1 MATSFAL
8 GAPLTP
14 QPKITTKSTVWG
26 RVRSF
31 GQPPR
36 IVALDIARGLAVI
49 GMVAAHTL
57 DVYGGMVWNDPT
69 TWPEIASGRSSILFA
84 LLAGIS
90 IALMTGRSRV
100 PAGAEL
106 TPLRLG
112 LLGRGLVIFLIGLVL
127 ELLGTSVAVILT
139 FFGVVYAVSIVFIGM
154 RIRSLLIWAGALA
167 VAGPAVAAGL
177 QALSPFGGG
186 DGMAFVLG
194 GTYSIV
200 VWTALTVAGLALG
213 RLDLN
218 RRKVAALTAAVG
230 VGLCVLGTAAGA
242 VWNAAE
248 ETAWEDSSGS
258 LEKYDDITLTPGA
271 EVNLNGLVCED
282 YGDDFISC
290 YPEGDFEEKSFVDSF
305 EDSGSNGW
313 ATYAEEISVEN
324 PGLTM
329 LSALMSGSPHSGGT
343 MEILGSGGLAMALVG
358 LLALTRQALRHV
370 LLPLAAVGSMPL
382 TAYSAHVVIIW
393 IMLGP
398 GGWTEGTGL
407 FWGITVGLL
416 IGCAAWA
423 ILAGRGPLERLTGW
437 CSARL
442 VNSGRPD
449 VVARL

>member
-1 MATSFAL
+1 MATSFAPE
-8 GAPLTP
+8 APLTP
-14 QPKITTKSTVWG
+14 QPKITTKSTVWD
-26 RVRSF
+26 RVRNF

-90 IALMTGRSRV
+90 IALMTGRSRI

-106 TPLRLG
+106 TPMRLRLV
-112 LLGRGLVIFLIGLVL
+112 GRGLVIFLIGLIL

-139 FFGVVYAVSIVFIGM
+139 FFGVVYAVSTVFIGM
-154 RIRSLLIWAGALA
+154 RIRSLLIWAASLA
-167 VAGPAVAAGL
+167 IVGPALAAGL
-177 QALSPFGGG
+177 QSLSPFAGGQG
-186 DGMAFVLG
+186 VMFVLG
-194 GTYSIV
+194 GTYSLV
-200 VWTALTVAGLALG
+200 VWTALMLTGLAIG

-230 VGLCVLGTAAGA
+230 VGLCVLGTSVGT
-242 VWNAAE
+242 VWSDSE
-248 ETAWEDSSGS
+248 EESWDDSSWS
-258 LEKYDDITLTPGA
+258 EEKFGDITLTPGA

-313 ATYAEEISVEN
+313 ATYIEEVSVEN

-382 TAYSAHVVIIW
+382 TAYSAHVVVIW
-393 IMLGP
+393 IVLGP
-398 GGWTEGTGL
+398 GGWGEGTGL
-407 FWGITVGLL
+407 FWGLTVGLL
-416 IGCAAWA
+416 VACTAWTL
-423 ILAGRGPLERLTGW
+423 LAGRGPLERVTGW
-437 CSARL
+437 GAGRLVDSRQHGTAARL
-442 VNSGRPD
+442 
-449 VVARL
+449 